1 MERIII
7 QIYEIQT
14 PFEAEAVV
22 SLGADHVGSVIVSEE
37 NWKQEAVRDTV
48 RVAKEHGAVAS
59 LIPLYND
66 VDSVFRTLDYYRPD
80 IVHFC
85 EALVVRDERGVYIHD
100 REMLDR
106 LVALQEKT
114 REHYPEIKIMRAVP
128 IARNGLADKIDSLGL
143 AEIFEPSSDFFL
155 TDTILVSSSTSPKD
169 QPQAGFVGITGKTC
183 DWDVARELVE
193 KSRIPVILA
202 GGVSPEN
209 ARESVLKVRPAGI
222 DSCTCTNQT
231 DGSGVPVRFKKD
243 MEKVRLLIEAV
254 RKAELELK
262 ARSIN

>member
-1 MERIII
+1 MEKTII

-14 PFEAEAVV
+14 PSEAEAVV

-37 NWKQEAVRDTV
+37 NWKLASVRETI
-48 RVAKEHGAVAS
+48 RVAEELGAVCS

-85 EALVVRDERGVYIHD
+85 EALVVQDGRGVYIHD

-114 REHYPEIKIMRAVP
+114 RESYPEIKIMRAVP

-143 AEIFEPSSDFFL
+143 AKIFEPVSDFFL
-155 TDTILVSSSTSPKD
+155 TDTILVSSKSSDD

-183 DWDVARELVE
+183 DWDVARKLVE
-193 KSRIPVILA
+193 QSRIPVVLA
-202 GGVSPEN
+202 GGISPEN
-209 ARESVLKVRPAGI
+209 ARESVLHVRPAGI

-231 DGSGVPVRFKKD
+231 DETGAPIRFKKD
-243 MEKVRLLIEAV
+243 MEKVGLLIEAV
-254 RKAELELK
+254 RNADLELK
-262 ARSIN
+262 ARSIH